1 LRLCRIEHG
10 DLTTT
15 PDQALKMILDGNA
28 RFLAGSPKPRDFRA
42 EQRTSAEQGQF
53 PAAIFL
59 SCVASRAPV
68 EVICDLGIGEAFNA
82 RVAGNAVSDD
92 IRC

>member
-1 LRLCRIEHG
+1 M
-10 DLTTT
+10 
-15 PDQALKMILDGNA
+15 MILDGIA
-28 RFLAGSPKPRDFRA
+28 RFLAGSPKPRDLLA

-53 PAAIFL
+53 P
-59 SCVASRAPV
+59 
-68 EVICDLGIGEAFNA
+68 VICDLGIGEAFNA